1 MKVRSSGAKHPHN
14 KIQHLV
20 LQVSCNTNAT
30 LLEGINARNQIR
42 RLMILAKR
50 LTKRVKKANENC
62 QEEITKEE
70 AVFVES
76 FCF

>member
-1 MKVRSSGAKHPHN
+1 
-14 KIQHLV
+14 
-20 LQVSCNTNAT
+20 
-30 LLEGINARNQIR
+30 
-42 RLMILAKR
+42 MILVKR
-50 LTKRVKKANENC
+50 LTKRVKKAKENC